1 MPSEAAKARE
11 TYRETNSSMDQEDA
25 KLCVNCGWWEGDRAG
40 PIGFCDLASHCVS
53 PTGVCDCHVEA
64 QPFA

>member
-1 MPSEAAKARE
+1 
-11 TYRETNSSMDQEDA
+11 MDQEDA

-40 PIGFCDLASHCVS
+40 PIGFCDLASHWVS